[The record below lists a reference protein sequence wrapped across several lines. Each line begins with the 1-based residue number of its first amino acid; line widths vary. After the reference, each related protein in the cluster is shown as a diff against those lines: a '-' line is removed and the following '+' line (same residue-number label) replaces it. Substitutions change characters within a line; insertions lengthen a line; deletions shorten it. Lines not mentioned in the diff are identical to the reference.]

1 MSNHLLI
8 ELTNRAKHKAGCRR
22 WLAIILV
29 LLTVFASQTF
39 QTSALAQSKIPAT
52 PQFDQILTTS
62 WNAYKQQFIQQDG
75 RVIDWMS
82 EGNTTS
88 EGQSYAMLRSV
99 WMNDPQAF
107 NICFGWTLANLR
119 ARNDNLFSWRWG
131 RDPKQQSYGVL
142 DKSSAADADEDI
154 AVALILASRRW
165 KEQSYLVPARE
176 IIKDIW
182 AHEVVEIHGE
192 PYLVAGDWSQSWA
205 HPVLNPSYLAPYAYR
220 MFSEVDTD
228 QSHKWMKLVS
238 TSYRVIEESSRL
250 SSVGLPPDWCS
261 INRETGTIETAQL
274 NGESSGDYSYDAWRV
289 MWRLAA
295 DAQWYDEPRAIA
307 YIRNS
312 KFLID
317 YWRKNEHL
325 SESFM
330 SSGQVRSDQEPV
342 SQLGI
347 HLPAFAIVDKRI
359 ARKIYDDKLM
369 ASYDRLG
376 RRGFWGNPKD
386 YYGQNWAW
394 MGIAL
399 YSGNAENY
407 CGRGGAEPCRVATAL
422 NDGQPKVHSK
432 TALPPP
438 TDPEKR

>member
-1 MSNHLLI
+1 MTKYPSSVARVFRRKSLFATAV
-8 ELTNRAKHKAGCRR
+8 LTFV
-22 WLAIILV
+22 ILQFV
-29 LLTVFASQTF
+29 IPNVSG
-39 QTSALAQSKIPAT
+39 QSKTALV
-52 PQFDQILTTS
+52 PQFDQVLATS
-62 WNAYKQQFIQQDG
+62 WGAYKQQFIQQDG

-82 EGNTTS
+82 EGITTS
-88 EGQSYAMLRSV
+88 EGQSYAMLRAV
-99 WMNDPQAF
+99 WMNDPQIF
-107 NICFGWTLANLR
+107 NLCFGWTLSNLR
-119 ARNDNLFSWRWG
+119 VRNDNLFAWRWG
-131 RDPKQQSYGVL
+131 RDPKQGSYAVL

-165 KEQSYLVPARE
+165 KEASYLKPALE
-176 IIKDIW
+176 IINDIW
-182 AHEVVEIHGE
+182 NHEVIDVHGE
-192 PYLVAGDWSQSWA
+192 PYLVAGDWSQSWG
-205 HPVLNPSYLAPYAYR
+205 HPVINPSYLAPYAYR
-220 MFSEVDTD
+220 MFSEIDTD
-228 QSHKWMKLVS
+228 QSHKWMKLVQ
-238 TSYRVIEESSRL
+238 TSYRVIEESSKL
-250 SSVGLPPDWCS
+250 STVGLPPDWCAV
-261 INRETGTIETAQL
+261 NRETGAIETAQL
-274 NGESSGDYSYDAWRV
+274 NGEVSGDYSYDAWRV

-307 YIRNS
+307 YIKNS

-317 YWRKNEHL
+317 YWRRNEHL

-330 SSGQVRSDQEPV
+330 PTGQVRSDQEPV

-359 ARKIYDDKLM
+359 AKKIYDDKLM

-407 CGRGGAEPCRVATAL
+407 CDSGGSRPCHSSTAS
-422 NDGQPKVHSK
+422 NQGQTKSASK
-432 TALPPP
+432 TALPSPAN
-438 TDPEKR
+438 PEN

>member
-1 MSNHLLI
+1 MSKYNGVFLRKSAFAIMLLMFVV
-8 ELTNRAKHKAGCRR
+8 
-22 WLAIILV
+22 WQQV
-29 LLTVFASQTF
+29 LPVVS
-39 QTSALAQSKIPAT
+39 AQSKTAPA
-52 PQFDQILTTS
+52 PQFEQVLTTS
-62 WNAYKQQFIQQDG
+62 WVAYKQQFIQQDG

-82 EGNTTS
+82 EGITTS
-88 EGQSYAMLRSV
+88 EGQSYAMLRAV
-99 WMNDPQAF
+99 WMNDQQTF
-107 NICFGWTLANLR
+107 NICFGWALTNLR
-119 ARNDNLFSWRWG
+119 VRNDNLFAWRWG
-131 RDPKQQSYGVL
+131 RDPKTSGYNVL

-154 AVALILASRRW
+154 ALALILASRRW
-165 KEQSYLVPARE
+165 NEPSYLKPARE
-176 IIKDIW
+176 IINDIW
-182 AHEVVEIHGE
+182 EHEIVEVRGQ
-192 PYLVAGDWSQSWA
+192 PYLVAGDWSQSWG

-220 MFSEVDTD
+220 MFSEIDHE
-228 QSHKWMKLVS
+228 QSHKWLKLVD
-238 TSYRVIEESSRL
+238 TSYRIIDEGSKL
-250 SSVGLPPDWCS
+250 SSVGLPPDWCA
-261 INRETGTIETAQL
+261 INRETGVIEAAQL
-274 NGESSGDYSYDAWRV
+274 NGETSGDYSYDAWRV

-307 YIRNS
+307 FIKNS

-317 YWRKNEHL
+317 FWRKNEHL

-330 SSGQVRSDQEPV
+330 PSGRVRSDQEPV

-407 CGRGGAEPCRVATAL
+407 CGMGGSAPCRTSAL
-422 NDGQPKVHSK
+422 NQGQTKGSSK

-438 TDPEKR
+438 GIPDK